1 MFDINWELAD
11 SYTLIYS
18 RAELLVALAQAVN
31 DINSNVQI
39 TQVNF
44 EGGGASGRAISGK
57 PDYVHNHVK
66 AAIRMLDDPHLPNRP
81 SSAFMDLSN
90 RQFGT

>member
-18 RAELLVALAQAVN
+18 RTELLATLAQTLS
-31 DINSNVQI
+31 DISSGVQI

-66 AAIRMLDDPHLPNRP
+66 AALRLLDDPNLRDRP
-81 SSAFMDLSN
+81 SSAFMDLS
-90 RQFGT
+90 RRTFGT